1 MGDDIPEAYGHDQ
14 VDLFDNELFACAASR
29 IDPID
34 GFLIQLH
41 GGMKAPAG
49 FTAQQCRTGRSNL
62 SPRPILTEL
71 GKITTA
77 ISARPP
83 QNFNPSHKGLP
94 TIVNTYT
101 KPEYKFGAVPPTE
114 SLVVAQKH
122 VKRGFQVFLLH
133 NSTPFVVMEWLPY
146 FLRKAENKLTIFY
159 VGHGA
164 DVKDLNGD
172 DGDGF
177 DEATVFDDG
186 HILDDDLREVLVQ
199 NATAKARIALLS
211 DCCYSG
217 SV

>member
-1 MGDDIPEAYGHDQ
+1 MQQPVSDTYLAKFGQ
-14 VDLFDNELFACAASR
+14 
-29 IDPID
+29 
-34 GFLIQLH
+34 
-41 GGMKAPAG
+41 
-49 FTAQQCRTGRSNL
+49 TA
-62 SPRPILTEL
+62 
-71 GKITTA
+71 TA

-83 QNFNPSHKGLP
+83 QNFNPAHKGLS
-94 TIVNTYT
+94 IVNTYT

-122 VKRGFQVFLLH
+122 VKRGFQMFLFH
-133 NSTPFVVMEWLPY
+133 NFTPMTTMGWLPY

-159 VGHGA
+159 VGHGVN
-164 DVKDLNGD
+164 VKDLNGD
-172 DGDGF
+172 EGDGF
-177 DEATVFDDG
+177 DEAMVFDDG